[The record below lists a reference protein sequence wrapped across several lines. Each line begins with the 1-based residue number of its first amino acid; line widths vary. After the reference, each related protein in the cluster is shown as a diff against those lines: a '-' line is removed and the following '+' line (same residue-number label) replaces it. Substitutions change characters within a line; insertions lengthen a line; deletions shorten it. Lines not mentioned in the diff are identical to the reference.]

1 MVERKNLTSARID
14 AETLPSKGH
23 RDMWDAEVRG
33 LVVRL
38 TPGGGVFYLSK
49 WDGKET
55 RWIRLGAHPETK
67 VKDARALA
75 LDKLA
80 AIQRGEKP
88 WDQKNLMRAEAAL
101 SDLWDAH
108 KAHAE
113 GKKRGS
119 TLALYARAW
128 ELLKPLHGKRVSS
141 ITKGDI
147 QSEVNRIGKTRPVM
161 ANRCHS
167 LIGVLYSTA
176 IDAETYKGSNP
187 ATGVVRFYEKSR
199 DRFLRPD
206 ELRAW
211 WQALEYEPENWRL
224 YFAAAVLCGARKSNV
239 CAMRWA
245 DLDTERG
252 LWRVP
257 GEQSKNGEPLIVILP
272 ATLLTLLA
280 DWRRRCPSKSWV
292 FPTHDQDAIAGHVR
306 DPKRP
311 WARVVNRATLFRYV
325 QALAEANGWDVEAE
339 AKARADALAEAE
351 SARVRALGRREAMS
365 SDPLEYAADLY
376 AKRVIKVERDPADYT
391 LADIRIHD
399 LRRTLGSW
407 ATITGASLPIV
418 GRALGHRSMSATQ
431 VYARLSIDPVR
442 DAVETAAGAIIGHGG
457 DAATRVMTNE
467 RSRP

>member
-1 MVERKNLTSARID
+1 MVERKNLTSARIE
-14 AETLPSKGH
+14 AETLPTKGH

-38 TPGGGVFYLSK
+38 TAGGGVFYLSK

-55 RWIRLGAHPETK
+55 RWVRLGAHPETK

-88 WDQKNLMRAEAAL
+88 WEQKDLMRAEAAL
-101 SDLWDAH
+101 SDLWEAH
-108 KAHAE
+108 QAHAI
-113 GKKRGS
+113 GKNRGS

-128 ELLKPLHGKRVSS
+128 ELLKPLHGKFVGS

-147 QSEVNRIGKTRPVM
+147 QGEINRIGKTRPVM

-167 LIGVLYSTA
+167 VISVLYSRA
-176 IDAETYKGSNP
+176 IDSETFKGPNP
-187 ATGVVRFYEKSR
+187 ATGVVRFREKSR

-211 WQALEYEPENWRL
+211 WQSLEYEPENWRL

-257 GEQSKNGEPLIVILP
+257 GEQSKNGEPLIVVLP
-272 ATLLTLLA
+272 TTLLTLLA
-280 DWRRRCPSKSWV
+280 VWRRRCPSKSWV
-292 FPTHDQDAIAGHVR
+292 FPTHDADSAVGHVS

-325 QALAEANGWDVEAE
+325 QALAEANGWDADSEAQ
-339 AKARADALAEAE
+339 ARAEALAEVE
-351 SARVRALGRREAMS
+351 RARVRALGRREAMTA
-365 SDPLEYAADLY
+365 DPLEYVGELY
-376 AKRVIKVERDPADYT
+376 AKRVSKAERDPADYS
-391 LADIRIHD
+391 LADIRMHD

-407 ATITGASLPIV
+407 ATITGASLSIV
-418 GRALGHRSMSATQ
+418 GRALGHRSLSATQ

-442 DAVETAAGAIIGHGG
+442 DAVETAGRAIVGHGG
-457 DAATRVMTNE
+457 DAATRVMNNKGDKV
-467 RSRP
+467 